1 MYELLIKAI
10 LTLSAVKE
18 YRAVLRSFP
27 FLPS

>member
-1 MYELLIKAI
+1 MHELLIEAI
-10 LTLSAVKE
+10 LTLSAAKE